1 MDLLGI
7 PRCLPLIQSSSISCS
22 SDGAGHGR
30 LLLVLMS
37 SYFTDVSGV
46 ELLGRGKAVRSFS
59 LHLSVDS
66 S

>member
-1 MDLLGI
+1 
-7 PRCLPLIQSSSISCS
+7 
-22 SDGAGHGR
+22 
-30 LLLVLMS
+30 MS